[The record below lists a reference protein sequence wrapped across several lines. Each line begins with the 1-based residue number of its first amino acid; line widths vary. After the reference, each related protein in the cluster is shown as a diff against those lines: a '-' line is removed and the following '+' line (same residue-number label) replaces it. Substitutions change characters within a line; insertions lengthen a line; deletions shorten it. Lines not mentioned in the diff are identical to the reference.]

1 MNQPCRG
8 LRKVYASE
16 TTLSAYL
23 ANMVDDLTRLFNKVP
38 VMPNSERKRLSDKFS
53 CTAIAMM
60 RNERITYG
68 QASNAPEFLNQD
80 YESFRAFIKKV
91 DQNLEWQCETVAA
104 AFDRYQKTGEIPAPH
119 YPMRIAI
126 LLRKAKDFNRERQ
139 FLVAWC
145 NHFPSG
151 NGVKYGTLMERA
163 KKAGAIQ
170 PSD

>member
-1 MNQPCRG
+1 M
-8 LRKVYASE
+8 VSASE
-16 TTLSAYL
+16 TTLPADL
-23 ANMVDDLTRLFNKVP
+23 TNMVDDLTRLFNEVP
-38 VMPNSERKRLSDKFS
+38 VMTVSERKRLSDKFS
-53 CTAIAMM
+53 RAAIAKML
-60 RNERITYG
+60 NEGITYG

-80 YESFRAFIKKV
+80 YDSFRAFIKKV

-139 FLVAWC
+139 FLAAWC

-151 NGVKYGTLMERA
+151 NGVKYGALVERA